1 MHYKDVIKHT
11 FPGGAAD
18 STHAACVGI
27 RSVLCAYNRSVSEHC
42 SHARYT
48 IVKNGPR
55 RLFVPNSAFLTR
67 EFMVVDDAD
76 SAKSP
81 SKRDL
86 FQVEDPAVAAAVQQP
101 VQQPGYGPFLV
112 TQRPVWAQAP
122 QHAQQHTWYAPA
134 ARQ

>member
-1 MHYKDVIKHT
+1 M
-11 FPGGAAD
+11 
-18 STHAACVGI
+18 
-27 RSVLCAYNRSVSEHC
+27 
-42 SHARYT
+42 
-48 IVKNGPR
+48 KNGPR

-86 FQVEDPAVAAAVQQP
+86 FQVEDAAVAAEMRGQP
-101 VQQPGYGPFLV
+101 VQQLGYGPFPV

-122 QHAQQHTWYAPA
+122 QHPQQHTW
-134 ARQ
+134 